1 MSSYAQ
7 IVVDRQPPVALIT
20 LNRPDRMNAWTWVMS
35 RELGEAFNEADQ
47 DDDIRAI
54 VVTGAGKAF
63 CAGAD
68 LGSGGETF
76 SGRGTATGTADDARA
91 ARRTRRETK
100 LITPVIAAINGAAVG
115 AGLTMP
121 MAWDIRIAAEDA
133 KLGFV
138 FNRRGVIPDAD
149 LIWYIPRL
157 IGFSRAMDILLTGR
171 IFSGAEA
178 AEMGLVS
185 RAVPK
190 EQVLDTALEAAK
202 DIATNV
208 APVSAAVTK
217 RLMYEF
223 LIETDRRAALER
235 QTKLFAWAGRQ
246 QDAKEGIMAFLER
259 RDPDW
264 TMSKSN
270 DLPDDLKD

>member
-1 MSSYAQ
+1 
-7 IVVDRQPPVALIT
+7 
-20 LNRPDRMNAWTWVMS
+20 MNAWTWVMS
-35 RELGEAFNEADQ
+35 RDLGEAFNEADQ

-54 VVTGAGKAF
+54 VVTGAGNAF

-76 SGRGTATGTADDARA
+76 SGRGTATGSADDARA
-91 ARRTRRETK
+91 ARRTRRESR
-100 LITPVIAAINGAAVG
+100 LNTPIIGAINGAAVG

-171 IFSGAEA
+171 IFSGREA
-178 AEMGLVS
+178 ADMGLVA

-190 EQVLDTALEAAK
+190 DQVLDVALEAAN

-208 APVSAAVTK
+208 APVSAAITK
-217 RLMYEF
+217 RLMFDF
-223 LIETDRRAALER
+223 LVETDRRAALEL
-235 QTKLFAWAGRQ
+235 QTKLFAWSGRQ

-259 RDPDW
+259 RNPEW
-264 TMSKSN
+264 TMSKN
-270 DLPDDLKD
+270 ADLPEELRNSP